1 MPPLIVF
8 SIKVIHTGVGWVS
21 LARLP
26 CLYAS
31 MNHSA
36 SFHAIW
42 AMGRMCNQLSSHLRG
57 CTAFIRLGCQTIQ
70 PVSDHFSQLPSNSAS
85 FRAIQPTSE
94 QFSRLP
100 SNSVSFRAI
109 QPASEKFSQ
118 LPRNS
123 ASFQEIQ
130 PASEKFSQY
139 PTNSASFW
147 EIHPASEQ
155 FSQLLRNLASFW
167 AIQSAF
173 EPFGLVSKQDHFTL
187 HNQKQA

>member
-42 AMGRMCNQLSSHLRG
+42 AMGRMCNQLSSHLGG

-70 PVSDHFSQLPSNSAS
+70 PVSDHFSQLPSNSAN

-94 QFSRLP
+94 QFSQLP
-100 SNSVSFRAI
+100 SNSASFREIQPAPEKFSQLPRNSASFWEIQPVSEQFSQLLRNSSSFRAI

-118 LPRNS
+118 LLSNS
-123 ASFQEIQ
+123 V
-130 PASEKFSQY
+130 
-139 PTNSASFW
+139 SFW
-147 EIHPASEQ
+147 TVWSG
-155 FSQLLRNLASFW
+155 F
-167 AIQSAF
+167 
-173 EPFGLVSKQDHFTL
+173 
-187 HNQKQA
+187 